1 MRHGGATRIAGM
13 QLVGGGAAV
22 DHPHMHE
29 GIATLNTDGVGR
41 ASRIAGDLHELH
53 PEVGALDPRHLAAS
67 EREPLVQ
74 RNGRTDWTLFV
85 TGCCSKETENQDE
98 RAHAAPESRSRT
110 SRFPPPPL
118 ATAGQ
123 AASAL
128 GYGGTSRLRP
138 WLRRDKPRPPSAAAG
153 RLPPRA

>member
-1 MRHGGATRIAGM
+1 MRHGGAARIAGM
-13 QLVGGGAAV
+13 QLVRGGGAV
-22 DHPHMHE
+22 DHPHVDE
-29 GIATLNTDGVGR
+29 GVAALNADGVGR
-41 ASRIAGDLHELH
+41 ASRIAGDLHELQ
-53 PEVGALDPRHLAAS
+53 PEVGAVDPRHLAAS

-128 GYGGTSRLRP
+128 A
-138 WLRRDKPRPPSAAAG
+138 LRRDKPRPPSAAAG